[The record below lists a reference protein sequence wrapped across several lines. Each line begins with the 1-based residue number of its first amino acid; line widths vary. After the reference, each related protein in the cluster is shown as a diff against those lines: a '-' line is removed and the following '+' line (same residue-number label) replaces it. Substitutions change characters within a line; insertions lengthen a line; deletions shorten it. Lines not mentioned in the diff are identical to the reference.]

1 MRKKLSVLGFVF
13 LVTTLGWAQDMM
25 FIYRKSAEPLK
36 FVFNKIDSVMLA
48 NNRFAS
54 NMLQVYLRDSVVE
67 LPQSDIDSILFRPIA
82 YNDKRGFVI
91 FRVDDTQYYTEI
103 AAMSKVFDKYGFK
116 MVNIYNMNAG
126 FSANLWNTMI
136 AFQNMGHEIGDH
148 TPNHTTAYTDLVT
161 DKQVQQFVGLPGV
174 EKIVGRRIYFKWTY
188 PRMSSCLQPGK
199 MIHTIAGS
207 STIYGDFAGVKAPE
221 DVIYTSEFGW
231 VHLIDKTDTSAT
243 VIKIQNYWEAKK
255 LMFTEPSNEQLYKAY
270 IYDVYL
276 DEDALSALLLSSR
289 VLFDHYKYKRP
300 VFWAFTGNYLAVVR
314 AETMKNV
321 GPKFGY
327 IGSICPNLQHRTV
340 PFNYNQKD
348 SLIRWSQTGTSFFVE
363 NNTALKSMQHISN
376 MVAKHQVAIDNGHFW
391 YKNPAKCPQYKGTNT
406 EKLVQYLA
414 TLDSVLRF
422 CYDNDIAVLPYERA
436 IPLMFDQKQDSTI
449 NMIPPLYNDL
459 TNQGFPDGYTMGP
472 NVTLVKGDGVA
483 EDKFYAL
490 KRKSNGHLFSILGT
504 GGFDQGINRLSFYA
518 KGADNSSITV
528 TVNYYTKAGGFTDVR
543 KTVVKVTGATTS
555 FVKFESNLEI
565 PASYD
570 HIVDVRVDVN
580 NNLDNNFNND
590 MSVSGMFLG
599 KVEQ

>member
-36 FVFNKIDSVMLA
+36 FVFNKIDSVMPA
-48 NNRFAS
+48 NNSFAS

-91 FRVDDTQYYTEI
+91 FRVDDSQSYLDI

-116 MVNIYNMNAG
+116 MVNIFNMNTG
-126 FSANLWNTMI
+126 FSANLWKAMI
-136 AFQNMGHEIGDH
+136 TYQTAGHEIGDH
-148 TPNHTTAYTDLVT
+148 TPNHTTAYTDLAI

-174 EKIVGRRIYFKWTY
+174 EKIEGRRIYFKWTF
-188 PRMSSCLQPGK
+188 PKLESCLVSGK
-199 MIHTIAGS
+199 SIHITAGS
-207 STIYGDFAGVKAPE
+207 STIYGDLAGVKAP
-221 DVIYTSEFGW
+221 DYVIYTSEFGW

-243 VIKIQNYWEAKK
+243 VINIRNYWVAEK
-255 LMFTEPSNEQLYKAY
+255 LVFKTSSNEQLYKSY
-270 IYDVYL
+270 IYDAYL
-276 DEDALSALLLSSR
+276 DEDALSALLMSSR
-289 VLFDHYKYKRP
+289 VLFDYYKFKRP
-300 VFWAFTGNYLAVVR
+300 IFWAFTGNYLAVVR
-314 AETMKNV
+314 AEIMKNV
-321 GPKFGY
+321 GPKYGY

-348 SLIRWSQTGTSFFVE
+348 SLIRWSETGTTFFVE

-391 YKNPAKCPQYKGTNT
+391 YKYPVLCPQYKGTNA
-406 EKLVQYLA
+406 EKLNQYLA

-436 IPLMFDQKQDSTI
+436 IPLMFDQKQDSTV

-459 TNQGFPDGYTMGP
+459 TNQGFPDGYTVDP
-472 NVTLVKGDGVA
+472 KVTLIKGDGVA
-483 EDKFYAL
+483 EDRYYSL
-490 KRKSNGHLFSILGT
+490 KRKSNGNLFSILGT
-504 GGFDQGINRLSFYA
+504 GGFDQGFNRLSFYA

-528 TVNYYTKAGGFTDVR
+528 TVKYYTKAGGFTDVR
-543 KTVVKVTGATTS
+543 KTVVKITGATTS

-565 PASYD
+565 PTSYD

-599 KVEQ
+599 KVKQ